1 MTTDFSPYP
10 PDTHHKAASWRLL
23 LCLKTNCLPVSFT
36 SLPDDTCQNSFI
48 KTIITK
54 EKHMSATNSTAK
66 ESSNADL
73 IAMLSELDG
82 LSSIEEPDVLKEE
95 VVEVKKSPTYTT
107 DDLFSELLPLVSA
120 EKPVRSE
127 EEAIKELLSN
137 IDDEIKP
144 IEKSIEVVEAPA
156 EAPVEAPAEV
166 PVVEEQASETRSEPE
181 KPKRSPSSTGARKK
195 RFSMDQLSD
204 EVMAELGFERKAFMD
219 GYNTCPIKA
228 MDKIQN
234 VMAWS
239 QGLAELSVYTQ
250 ISVTHLIN
258 TGASDTAGFRLAMMS
273 NPTKPY
279 PSSTASAQAG
289 QMMSILPVL
298 GMAIKDGKT
307 LTLNEDSPLVKKF
320 KNEAM

>member
-1 MTTDFSPYP
+1 
-10 PDTHHKAASWRLL
+10 
-23 LCLKTNCLPVSFT
+23 
-36 SLPDDTCQNSFI
+36 
-48 KTIITK
+48 
-54 EKHMSATNSTAK
+54 MSATNSTAK

-95 VVEVKKSPTYTT
+95 VVEVKKSSTYTT

-144 IEKSIEVVEAPA
+144 IEKPIEVAEAPSEAPSEASVEAPS
-156 EAPVEAPAEV
+156 EA

-219 GYNTCPIKA
+219 GYNACPIKA

>member
-1 MTTDFSPYP
+1 
-10 PDTHHKAASWRLL
+10 
-23 LCLKTNCLPVSFT
+23 
-36 SLPDDTCQNSFI
+36 
-48 KTIITK
+48 
-54 EKHMSATNSTAK
+54 MSATNSTAK

-144 IEKSIEVVEAPA
+144 IEKPIEVVEAPA

>member
-10 PDTHHKAASWRLL
+10 SDTHHKAASWRLL

-144 IEKSIEVVEAPA
+144 IEKPIEVA
-156 EAPVEAPAEV
+156 EAPSEA
-166 PVVEEQASETRSEPE
+166 PVVEGQASETRSEPE

-195 RFSMDQLSD
+195 RFSIDQLSD

-219 GYNTCPIKA
+219 GYNACPIKA

>member
-1 MTTDFSPYP
+1 MPQNN
-10 PDTHHKAASWRLL
+10 L
-23 LCLKTNCLPVSFT
+23 FT
-36 SLPDDTCQNSFI
+36 CSIPSISPDDTCQNSFI

-95 VVEVKKSPTYTT
+95 VVEVKKSSTYTT

-144 IEKSIEVVEAPA
+144 IEKPIEVA
-156 EAPVEAPAEV
+156 EAPVEAPVEAPPEV

-219 GYNTCPIKA
+219 GYNACPIKA

>member
-1 MTTDFSPYP
+1 
-10 PDTHHKAASWRLL
+10 
-23 LCLKTNCLPVSFT
+23 
-36 SLPDDTCQNSFI
+36 
-48 KTIITK
+48 
-54 EKHMSATNSTAK
+54 MSATNSTAK

-95 VVEVKKSPTYTT
+95 VVEVKKSSTYTT

-144 IEKSIEVVEAPA
+144 IEKSIEVVE
-156 EAPVEAPAEV
+156 EPVEAVAA
-166 PVVEEQASETRSEPE
+166 PVAEEQASDTKSEPE

-219 GYNTCPIKA
+219 AYNACPVKA
-228 MDKIQN
+228 MDKVQN
-234 VMAWS
+234 FMAWS

-258 TGASDTAGFRLAMMS
+258 AGTSDTAGFRLAMMS

-320 KNEAM
+320 RREILL

>member
-1 MTTDFSPYP
+1 
-10 PDTHHKAASWRLL
+10 
-23 LCLKTNCLPVSFT
+23 
-36 SLPDDTCQNSFI
+36 
-48 KTIITK
+48 
-54 EKHMSATNSTAK
+54 MSATHSTSK
-66 ESSNADL
+66 ENSNADL

-82 LSSIEEPDVLKEE
+82 LNPIEEHEEVAGE
-95 VVEVKKSPTYTT
+95 VVEVKKHATYTT
-107 DDLFSELLPLVSA
+107 DDLFSELLPLVSS
-120 EKPVRSE
+120 EKSVRSE
-127 EEAIKELLSN
+127 EEAIQELLSN

-144 IEKSIEVVEAPA
+144 IEKSIEVVEEPV
-156 EAPVEAPAEV
+156 EVVEEPVEAQVA
-166 PVVEEQASETRSEPE
+166 EEQASETKSEPE

-219 GYNTCPIKA
+219 GYNACPVKA
-228 MDKIQN
+228 MDKVQN

-258 TGASDTAGFRLAMMS
+258 TSASDTAGFRLAMMS

-307 LTLNEDSPLVKKF
+307 LTLNEDSPLIKKF

>member
-1 MTTDFSPYP
+1 
-10 PDTHHKAASWRLL
+10 
-23 LCLKTNCLPVSFT
+23 
-36 SLPDDTCQNSFI
+36 
-48 KTIITK
+48 
-54 EKHMSATNSTAK
+54 MSATNSTAK

-95 VVEVKKSPTYTT
+95 VVEVKKSSTYTT

-144 IEKSIEVVEAPA
+144 IEKPIEVA
-156 EAPVEAPAEV
+156 EAPVEASVEAPVEASVEA
-166 PVVEEQASETRSEPE
+166 PVVEAPASETRSEPE

>member
-1 MTTDFSPYP
+1 
-10 PDTHHKAASWRLL
+10 
-23 LCLKTNCLPVSFT
+23 
-36 SLPDDTCQNSFI
+36 
-48 KTIITK
+48 
-54 EKHMSATNSTAK
+54 MSATNSTAK

-95 VVEVKKSPTYTT
+95 VVEVKKSSTYTT

-144 IEKSIEVVEAPA
+144 IEKPIEVA
-156 EAPVEAPAEV
+156 EAPVEAPVEAPSEA

-195 RFSMDQLSD
+195 RFSIDQLSD
-204 EVMAELGFERKAFMD
+204 EVMAGLGFERKAFMD
-219 GYNTCPIKA
+219 GYNACPIKA

>member
-95 VVEVKKSPTYTT
+95 VVEVKKSSTYTT

-144 IEKSIEVVEAPA
+144 IEKPIEVA
-156 EAPVEAPAEV
+156 EAPVEASVEA

-219 GYNTCPIKA
+219 GYNACPIKA

>member
-10 PDTHHKAASWRLL
+10 SDTHHKAASWRLL

-95 VVEVKKSPTYTT
+95 VVEVKKSSTYTT

-144 IEKSIEVVEAPA
+144 IEKPIEVA
-156 EAPVEAPAEV
+156 EAPVEAPVEAS
-166 PVVEEQASETRSEPE
+166 VVEEQASETRSEPE

-219 GYNTCPIKA
+219 GYNACPIKA

>member
-10 PDTHHKAASWRLL
+10 SDTHHKAASWRLL

-95 VVEVKKSPTYTT
+95 VVEVKKSSTYTT

-144 IEKSIEVVEAPA
+144 IEKSIEVVE
-156 EAPVEAPAEV
+156 EPVEAVAA
-166 PVVEEQASETRSEPE
+166 PVAEEQASDTKSEPE

-219 GYNTCPIKA
+219 AYNACPVKA
-228 MDKIQN
+228 MDKVQN
-234 VMAWS
+234 FMAWS

-258 TGASDTAGFRLAMMS
+258 AGTSDTAGFRLAMMS

-320 KNEAM
+320 RREILL

>member
-1 MTTDFSPYP
+1 
-10 PDTHHKAASWRLL
+10 
-23 LCLKTNCLPVSFT
+23 
-36 SLPDDTCQNSFI
+36 
-48 KTIITK
+48 
-54 EKHMSATNSTAK
+54 MSATHSTSK
-66 ESSNADL
+66 ENSNADL

-82 LSSIEEPDVLKEE
+82 LNPIEEPGEVVGE
-95 VVEVKKSPTYTT
+95 VVEVKKHATYTT
-107 DDLFSELLPLVSA
+107 DDLFSELLPLVSS
-120 EKPVRSE
+120 EKPVSSE

-144 IEKSIEVVEAPA
+144 VEKSIEVVE
-156 EAPVEAPAEV
+156 EPVEAQ
-166 PVVEEQASETRSEPE
+166 VVEEQASEAKSESE

-204 EVMAELGFERKAFMD
+204 EVMAELGFERKTFMD
-219 GYNTCPIKA
+219 GYNACPVKA
-228 MDKIQN
+228 MDKVQN

-258 TGASDTAGFRLAMMS
+258 AGTSDTAGFRLAMMS

-298 GMAIKDGKT
+298 GMATKGGKV
-307 LTLNEDSPLVKKF
+307 LEINEDSPLVKKF
-320 KNEAM
+320 RREILL

>member
-1 MTTDFSPYP
+1 
-10 PDTHHKAASWRLL
+10 
-23 LCLKTNCLPVSFT
+23 
-36 SLPDDTCQNSFI
+36 
-48 KTIITK
+48 
-54 EKHMSATNSTAK
+54 MSATHSTSK
-66 ESSNADL
+66 ENSNADL

-82 LSSIEEPDVLKEE
+82 LNPIEEHEVVESE
-95 VVEVKKSPTYTT
+95 VVEVKKHTTYTT

-144 IEKSIEVVEAPA
+144 IEKPIEVAEAPA
-156 EAPVEAPAEV
+156 EAPVEAPA
-166 PVVEEQASETRSEPE
+166 SKTRSEPE

-204 EVMAELGFERKAFMD
+204 EVMAELGFERKTFMD
-219 GYNTCPIKA
+219 GYNACPVKV
-228 MDKIQN
+228 MDKVQN

-258 TGASDTAGFRLAMMS
+258 AGTSDTAGFRLAMMS

>member
-1 MTTDFSPYP
+1 
-10 PDTHHKAASWRLL
+10 
-23 LCLKTNCLPVSFT
+23 
-36 SLPDDTCQNSFI
+36 
-48 KTIITK
+48 
-54 EKHMSATNSTAK
+54 MSATYSTSK
-66 ESSNADL
+66 ENSNADL

-82 LSSIEEPDVLKEE
+82 LNPIEEHEVVESE
-95 VVEVKKSPTYTT
+95 VVEVKKHTTYTT
-107 DDLFSELLPLVSA
+107 DDLFSELLPLVST

-144 IEKSIEVVEAPA
+144 IEKPIEVVEAPA
-156 EAPVEAPAEV
+156 EAPVVEEQAEAL
-166 PVVEEQASETRSEPE
+166 VVEEQASETRSEPE

-228 MDKIQN
+228 MDKVQN

-258 TGASDTAGFRLAMMS
+258 AGASDTAGFRLAMMS

>member
-1 MTTDFSPYP
+1 
-10 PDTHHKAASWRLL
+10 
-23 LCLKTNCLPVSFT
+23 
-36 SLPDDTCQNSFI
+36 
-48 KTIITK
+48 
-54 EKHMSATNSTAK
+54 MSATNSTAK

-95 VVEVKKSPTYTT
+95 VVEVKKSSTYTT

-127 EEAIKELLSN
+127 EEAIQELLSN

-144 IEKSIEVVEAPA
+144 IEKPIEVA
-156 EAPVEAPAEV
+156 EAPVEAPSEA

-219 GYNTCPIKA
+219 AYNACPVKA

>member
-1 MTTDFSPYP
+1 
-10 PDTHHKAASWRLL
+10 
-23 LCLKTNCLPVSFT
+23 
-36 SLPDDTCQNSFI
+36 
-48 KTIITK
+48 
-54 EKHMSATNSTAK
+54 MSATHSTSK
-66 ESSNADL
+66 ENSNADL

-82 LSSIEEPDVLKEE
+82 LNPIEEHEEVAGE
-95 VVEVKKSPTYTT
+95 VVEVKKPTTYTT
-107 DDLFSELLPLVSA
+107 DDLFSELLPLVSS

-127 EEAIKELLSN
+127 EEAIQELLSN

-144 IEKSIEVVEAPA
+144 IEKPIEVA
-156 EAPVEAPAEV
+156 EAPVEAPSEA

>member
-1 MTTDFSPYP
+1 
-10 PDTHHKAASWRLL
+10 
-23 LCLKTNCLPVSFT
+23 
-36 SLPDDTCQNSFI
+36 
-48 KTIITK
+48 
-54 EKHMSATNSTAK
+54 MSATHSTSK
-66 ESSNADL
+66 ENSNADL

-82 LSSIEEPDVLKEE
+82 LNPIEEHEVVESE
-95 VVEVKKSPTYTT
+95 VVEVKKHTTYTT

-144 IEKSIEVVEAPA
+144 IEKPIEVAEAPVEAPA
-156 EAPVEAPAEV
+156 EAPVEAP
-166 PVVEEQASETRSEPE
+166 VVEEQASKTRSEPE

-228 MDKIQN
+228 MDKVQN

-258 TGASDTAGFRLAMMS
+258 AGASDTAGFRLAMMS

>member
-1 MTTDFSPYP
+1 
-10 PDTHHKAASWRLL
+10 
-23 LCLKTNCLPVSFT
+23 
-36 SLPDDTCQNSFI
+36 
-48 KTIITK
+48 
-54 EKHMSATNSTAK
+54 MSATNSTAK

-95 VVEVKKSPTYTT
+95 VVEVKKSSTYTT

-144 IEKSIEVVEAPA
+144 IEKPIEVA
-156 EAPVEAPAEV
+156 EAPVEAPVEASVEAPV
-166 PVVEEQASETRSEPE
+166 EAPVEASVEAPVVEAPASETRSEPE

-219 GYNTCPIKA
+219 GYNNCPIKA

>member
-1 MTTDFSPYP
+1 
-10 PDTHHKAASWRLL
+10 
-23 LCLKTNCLPVSFT
+23 
-36 SLPDDTCQNSFI
+36 
-48 KTIITK
+48 
-54 EKHMSATNSTAK
+54 MSATHSTSK
-66 ESSNADL
+66 ENSNADL

-82 LSSIEEPDVLKEE
+82 LNPIEEHE
-95 VVEVKKSPTYTT
+95 VVESEVVEMKKHTTYTT

-144 IEKSIEVVEAPA
+144 IEKPIEVVEAPA
-156 EAPVEAPAEV
+156 EA

-228 MDKIQN
+228 MDKVQN

-250 ISVTHLIN
+250 ISV
-258 TGASDTAGFRLAMMS
+258 
-273 NPTKPY
+273 
-279 PSSTASAQAG
+279 
-289 QMMSILPVL
+289 
-298 GMAIKDGKT
+298 
-307 LTLNEDSPLVKKF
+307 
-320 KNEAM
+320 

>member
-1 MTTDFSPYP
+1 
-10 PDTHHKAASWRLL
+10 
-23 LCLKTNCLPVSFT
+23 
-36 SLPDDTCQNSFI
+36 
-48 KTIITK
+48 
-54 EKHMSATNSTAK
+54 MSATNSTAK

-95 VVEVKKSPTYTT
+95 VVEVKKSSTYTT

-144 IEKSIEVVEAPA
+144 IEKPIEVA
-156 EAPVEAPAEV
+156 EAPVEASVEASVEA
-166 PVVEEQASETRSEPE
+166 PVVEAPASETRSEPE

-219 GYNTCPIKA
+219 GYNNCPIKA

>member
-1 MTTDFSPYP
+1 
-10 PDTHHKAASWRLL
+10 
-23 LCLKTNCLPVSFT
+23 
-36 SLPDDTCQNSFI
+36 
-48 KTIITK
+48 
-54 EKHMSATNSTAK
+54 
-66 ESSNADL
+66 
-73 IAMLSELDG
+73 
-82 LSSIEEPDVLKEE
+82 
-95 VVEVKKSPTYTT
+95 
-107 DDLFSELLPLVSA
+107 
-120 EKPVRSE
+120 
-127 EEAIKELLSN
+127 
-137 IDDEIKP
+137 
-144 IEKSIEVVEAPA
+144 
-156 EAPVEAPAEV
+156 
-166 PVVEEQASETRSEPE
+166 
-181 KPKRSPSSTGARKK
+181 
-195 RFSMDQLSD
+195 MDQLSD

>member
-95 VVEVKKSPTYTT
+95 VVEVKKSSTYTT

-144 IEKSIEVVEAPA
+144 IEKPIEVA
-156 EAPVEAPAEV
+156 EAPVEA

-219 GYNTCPIKA
+219 GYNNCPIKA

>member
-1 MTTDFSPYP
+1 
-10 PDTHHKAASWRLL
+10 
-23 LCLKTNCLPVSFT
+23 
-36 SLPDDTCQNSFI
+36 
-48 KTIITK
+48 
-54 EKHMSATNSTAK
+54 MSATHSTNK
-66 ESSNADL
+66 ENSNADL

-82 LSSIEEPDVLKEE
+82 LNPIEEHEEVAGE
-95 VVEVKKSPTYTT
+95 VVEVKKPTTYTT
-107 DDLFSELLPLVSA
+107 DDLFSELFPLVSS

-127 EEAIKELLSN
+127 EEAIQELLSN

-144 IEKSIEVVEAPA
+144 IEKSIEVVE
-156 EAPVEAPAEV
+156 EPVEAVAA
-166 PVVEEQASETRSEPE
+166 PVAEEQASDTKSEPE

-219 GYNTCPIKA
+219 AYNACPVKA
-228 MDKIQN
+228 MDKVQN
-234 VMAWS
+234 FMAWS

-258 TGASDTAGFRLAMMS
+258 AGTSDTAGFRLAMMS

-320 KNEAM
+320 RREILL